1 MCNLSHLV
9 QELKT
14 LMLLLTLDNGIWRQ
28 KELELSVLCSVWSG
42 WEEPGTSGGRAGGRK
57 QETLDKSHLPWIMEQ
72 MEIIRVLSLYSSEV
86 LFWVKKNAGKFDWF
100 FCSISGWH
108 DLWQIIVVMVR
119 NHILGYKQRLH
130 LFFQWLKQ
138 NITVD
143 NRHGHNLGTILY
155 ADVDRGVEK
164 RIKFGLISYN
174 FTVSKFSALNK
185 LNRDTTCRAKIGGWR
200 LYIVQIFLTSDTNFG
215 HSYYCEPLPNIF
227 RACNVLIAISI
238 IFWNS

>member
-42 WEEPGTSGGRAGGRK
+42 WEGPGTGGGRAGGRK
-57 QETLDKSHLPWIMEQ
+57 QETLDKSHLPWIME
-72 MEIIRVLSLYSSEV
+72 IIKSLSLYSSKV
-86 LFWVKKNAGKFDWF
+86 LFWVKKNAEKFDSF
-100 FCSISGWH
+100 VLYVI
-108 DLWQIIVVMVR
+108 DLWQVIVVMVR